1 MKKRRRINLT
11 TQYIIVICAFL
22 LLVSGLL
29 AVILTQQSGK
39 TIKTLIRQ
47 HMLSV
52 ADTAAAAVDG
62 DELGALTAADQGSDA
77 FRHVAD
83 TLTSI
88 KNLQKDSDIKY
99 IYAIKKNDA
108 GDGYVF
114 TVDPDPE
121 KPAAYGYPVVK
132 TPAQDVAWAGTSEV
146 DSEKF
151 RDEWGAFYS
160 AWSPVRDST
169 DTVVG
174 VIGVDFAADWY
185 DQMVKSNTQAFVIV
199 AVISLIIG
207 GIILLLLT
215 GQFRRRFN
223 RLNTELLTLAC
234 DVQELSEEINTHP
247 GYEEEPE
254 RKDTA
259 VDLFSDSGAIE
270 TLSDRIRSMQKKL
283 QSYIAYVHEQAYTD
297 SMTGVGNK
305 TAYLDRVKGLNDE
318 IKNGSAD
325 FAVAVFD
332 INGLKKTNDFFGHE
346 CGDMIITDA
355 AALISRVFSKEQV
368 YRIGGDEFIALLGP
382 TTEEEI
388 AKRFEQLEQEIAHFN
403 AVEKE
408 YAMVLSFSHGAAV
421 YNPGSGEEFKDVFRR
436 ADEAMYR
443 NKGDYYKQFGDRR
456 KADSE
461 PRDV

>member
-1 MKKRRRINLT
+1 MKKRKRINVT

-29 AVILTQQSGK
+29 GAILTQKSGK

-52 ADTAAAAVDG
+52 ADTAADAVDG
-62 DELGALTAADQGSDA
+62 DELGALTADDVGSPA
-77 FRHVAD
+77 FNHVAD
-83 TLTSI
+83 TLTAI
-88 KNLQKDSDIKY
+88 KELQKNSDIKY

-121 KPAAYGYPVVK
+121 RPAPYGYPVVK

-151 RDEWGAFYS
+151 QDEWGDFYS
-160 AWSPVRDST
+160 AWSPVKDSSGK
-169 DTVVG
+169 VVG
-174 VIGVDFAADWY
+174 VIGVDFAAKWY
-185 DQMVKSNTQAFVIV
+185 DQLIKSNTQILVIV
-199 AVISLIIG
+199 GAISLILC
-207 GIILLLLT
+207 GIVLLLLT

-223 RLNTELLTLAC
+223 SLNNELSALAC
-234 DVQELSEEINTHP
+234 DVQELSDEISSHP

-254 RKDTA
+254 KVTVEVDT
-259 VDLFSDSGAIE
+259 DSDAIE
-270 TLSDRIRSMQKKL
+270 TLSERIRAMQKKL
-283 QSYIAYVHEQAYTD
+283 HSYIAYVHVQAYTD
-297 SMTGVGNK
+297 TMTGVGNK

-355 AALISRVFSKEQV
+355 AALIRRVFSKEQV

-408 YAMVLSFSHGAAV
+408 YAMVLSFSYGAAV
-421 YNPGSGEEFKDVFRR
+421 HKPGDDENFKDVFRR

-443 NKGDYYKQFGDRR
+443 NKGEYYKQFGDRR
-456 KADSE
+456 KADSA